1 MSTESVILIIAI
13 TLVLFCLLFA
23 MYELVK
29 HHAVTHATTLIN
41 GEITKLKSWMTQV
54 KSAVSVDID
63 DAFKRIRKLETD
75 ILHGTADDVL
85 VLGTKVSDAASAVGN
100 AAAGIAQTT
109 STALVPANPDAVH
122 IPAVAKPS

>member
-1 MSTESVILIIAI
+1 M
-13 TLVLFCLLFA
+13 
-23 MYELVK
+23 K
-29 HHAVTHATTLIN
+29 HHVATHATTLIN
-41 GEITKLKSWMTQV
+41 GEMTKLKSWMTQV

-85 VLGTKVSDAASAVGN
+85 VLGTKVSDATSAVGN
-100 AAAGIAQTT
+100 VATSVAQAT

-122 IPAVAKPS
+122 IPAVAKSG